1 MARVE
6 LSQAAD
12 RDLNDIYIYSYREF
26 GEAKAEAYLHALEQC
41 FEQLAVFPGWA
52 GAFTTFGRA
61 ISASPMQATRSFM

>member
-26 GEAKAEAYLHALEQC
+26 GEAKAEAYLHALENASNSLPP
-41 FEQLAVFPGWA
+41 FRGWA

-61 ISASPMQATRSFM
+61 IPASPMQATRSFI